1 MDSFVRFLL
10 YLVVLGF
17 SFSASVVIDDISWN
31 WNPTVFRSV
40 KAAKKLAFFYYV
52 IAILIGAVAIIELTT
67 SNFNE
72 WIYMK
77 ISFYLFTWFLPIYVF
92 VDLEDHK
99 VLDVALGMAVLSL
112 AVFLVATTIYGFCY
126 Q

>member
-10 YLVVLGF
+10 YLVVLGCF
-17 SFSASVVIDDISWN
+17 ILASVVTDDISWS
-31 WNPTVFRSV
+31 PTAFRSV
-40 KAAKKLAFFYYV
+40 KAAKKLAFFSYV

-77 ISFYLFTWFLPIYVF
+77 ISFYLFTWLLPIYVF

-99 VLDVALGMAVLSL
+99 VLDVALEMAVLSL
-112 AVFLVATTIYGFCY
+112 AVFLAATTIYGFCY